1 MCSCYLNVFGHT
13 FGLYQRKDKLDPCWG
28 KCAMISQEIDGK
40 GYGKEDKCPEKRM
53 YISLCQEDELEKEVA
68 T

>member
-1 MCSCYLNVFGHT
+1 
-13 FGLYQRKDKLDPCWG
+13 
-28 KCAMISQEIDGK
+28 MISQEIDGK

-53 YISLCQEDELEKEVA
+53 YVSLCQEDELEKEVA